1 VLARALKTRYRSG
14 PLAHQFVKGTHM
26 TGAAWRR
33 ISSKVA
39 HKNPFFCVRE
49 DKVIQPNCRDGTFYV
64 IETSPSVMI
73 VPVSGYGEIYLIM
86 QHRHPT
92 GIFSWEIPGGALE
105 GGSDLENAKRELR
118 DETGLVSNVWTKL
131 GEVQVMSGTANNKTT
146 VFIAEK
152 TRETSDSMQEED
164 GIMRMQ
170 KVSLQR
176 VFEMIRAGE
185 LNHSETIMAITLA
198 ALYLKIM

>member
-1 VLARALKTRYRSG
+1 MTR
-14 PLAHQFVKGTHM
+14 P
-26 TGAAWRR
+26 AWRR

-39 HKNPFFCVRE
+39 HKNPFFRVRE
-49 DKVIQPNCRDGTFYV
+49 DKVIQPNGREGTYYV
-64 IETSPSVMI
+64 IETRPSVMI
-73 VPVSGYGEIYLIM
+73 VPLSGDGEIYLIV

-118 DETGLVSNVWTKL
+118 EETGLVSDVWTKL

-146 VFIAEK
+146 VFIAEN
-152 TRETSDSMQEED
+152 TRETSDHMQEEE
-164 GIMRMQ
+164 GITHMH
-170 KVSLQR
+170 KVSFQR

-185 LNHSETIMAITLA
+185 LSHSETIMSITLA